1 MAVNTQTIT
10 IHDLAYG
17 GDGVGRAADGRAVFV
32 PFTIP
37 GEEVD
42 VEIVEEKKR
51 FFRGRLKKTRVTSEF
66 RVEPKCPL
74 FGRCGGCQYQHIA
87 YAEQIRLK
95 SGQLVETLRRLGGLD
110 IDATVEPVIHSPK
123 EYNYRNKLTLE
134 PFERDGQLDYGF
146 FSPGEGEFIPVAH
159 CPLADP
165 ALNDL
170 LPEARERGIARGTRK
185 ERLLLRQPAVGAAH
199 AFFGKPGARTDWLEE
214 VVGGHRVKVPSHS
227 FWQVN
232 PAVGDQ
238 LAGQVARW
246 SGNLPVDYLIDAYA
260 GAGLFSMAAGDAC
273 KKVCLIESDVAAVKA
288 SQWNHRHLGLKGR
301 EFMIGRTEKI
311 LPGLL
316 SRVEKNRD
324 RMLIILDPPRGGCD
338 RKVLEALLAT
348 PVRQIIYVSCSPA
361 ALARD
366 LKYLCGDGG
375 YQIENLA
382 LADMFPQTAH
392 FESIVLLREALA
404 K

>member
-1 MAVNTQTIT
+1 MSAHSQIIT

-17 GDGVGRAADGRAVFV
+17 GDGVGLAADGRAVFV

-42 VEIVEEKKR
+42 VEIVEEKQR
-51 FFRGRLKKTRVTSEF
+51 FCRGRIKEVRVPSEF
-66 RVEPKCPL
+66 RVAPACPL
-74 FGRCGGCQYQHIA
+74 FGRCGGCQYQHIT
-87 YAEQIRLK
+87 YAEQVRFK
-95 SGQLVETLRRLGGLD
+95 CAQLVETLRRLGGLD
-110 IDATVEPVIHSPK
+110 IDAAVEPVIHSPK

-134 PFERDGQLDYGF
+134 PFERDGQIDYGF
-146 FSPGEGEFIPVAH
+146 FSQVEGDFLSVEH

-170 LPEARERGIARGTRK
+170 LPMARERGLVRGNRDK
-185 ERLLLRQPAVGAAH
+185 RLLLRQPAVGAAH
-199 AFFGKPGARTDWLEE
+199 AFFGKPGARADWLEE
-214 VVGGHRVKVPSHS
+214 VVGGHRVKVPAHS

-232 PAVGDQ
+232 PAVGDH

-246 SGNLPVDYLIDAYA
+246 SGNPPVDYVIDAYA
-260 GAGLFSMAAGDAC
+260 GAGLFSLAAGDAFT
-273 KKVCLIESDVAAVKA
+273 KVCLIEADVAAVKA

-316 SRVEKNRD
+316 RRAEKNRA
-324 RMLIILDPPRGGCD
+324 RMLVILDPPRGGCD
-338 RKVLEALLAT
+338 QRVLEALLAT
-348 PVRQIIYVSCSPA
+348 PVRQIIYVSCNPG

-366 LKYLCGDGG
+366 LKSLRRDGG
-375 YQIENLA
+375 YQIENLS

-392 FESIVLLREALA
+392 FESAVALRHDG
-404 K
+404 